1 MTTGRTV
8 VRSGKSKRKPFN
20 SNVADYLLGQLQIG
34 APRSISGV
42 AGRRDAAKLIGSP
55 KGDRFCHTCDMSAIR
70 PISDLPVPVQNG
82 IRHGHKLLKALAA
95 EANGATVSGEVDVD
109 GCNWDSQ
116 TVSERSGNGWKIE
129 KARQRQLAGL
139 LDYPLCASPM
149 PAILRRRCKVCSTIH
164 SISSLR

>member
-20 SNVADYLLGQLQIG
+20 SNVADYLRGQLQTG
-34 APRSISGV
+34 APRVSDRSP
-42 AGRRDAAKLIGSP
+42 ASRSGRRDAAKLIGSP

-116 TVSERSGNGWKIE
+116 TVSERSGNG
-129 KARQRQLAGL
+129 
-139 LDYPLCASPM
+139 
-149 PAILRRRCKVCSTIH
+149 
-164 SISSLR
+164 